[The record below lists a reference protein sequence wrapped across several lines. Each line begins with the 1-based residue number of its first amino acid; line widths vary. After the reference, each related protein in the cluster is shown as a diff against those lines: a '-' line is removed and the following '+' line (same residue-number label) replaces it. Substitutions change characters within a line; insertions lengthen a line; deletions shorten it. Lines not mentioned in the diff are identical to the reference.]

1 MDLTVFT
8 IGNLPVSAGMAL
20 TGMAAFTL
28 VVIIG
33 FIVVFLS
40 LRADGRRAAAE
51 AGSAAETLRQSYTS
65 QKESFD
71 KQVEYRDTRITE
83 LERRLDEASSSIT
96 ELRAELA
103 SRTERLESEKRQT
116 EQQKQQA
123 AENLKRY
130 EELKAQMTDQFR
142 LIANDVLKTHGETFQ
157 KQNREQVDQLL
168 TPLREKIG
176 EFHKNLIEDRA
187 SLGAQIRKL
196 QEDGMRMATEAH
208 NLTRALKGSSQTQG
222 AWGEMILTTILE
234 RSGLRAGEQY
244 IAQESHG
251 TGDGGRVRTDV
262 EIIMPNDERIVIDS
276 KVSLTAFEALVN
288 AEDETDRTR
297 HLRDHVTSMRGHV
310 KVLASK
316 DYTRHAN
323 SGLDFVLMFV
333 PIEAAFSAAIT
344 ADPELFDY
352 ATSQGVVITTPT
364 TLLSALKTVRNVW
377 DTEKRHR
384 NAEEIAERAGQLYE
398 KVVGFATNM
407 DKLGTHL
414 DRAQS
419 SFSDA
424 RSQFVDGRGS
434 VIRQVEMLKE
444 LGAKTNKQMPNG
456 WQAEL
461 EDGAALPLIESA
473 PKAEE

>member
-1 MDLTVFT
+1 METVVFT
-8 IGNLPVSAGMAL
+8 LADVPVTAGMAL
-20 TGMAAFTL
+20 AVLAAL
-28 VVIIG
+28 VVLILVG
-33 FIVVFLS
+33 FAIAFVSV
-40 LRADGRRAAAE
+40 RGAARRAAE
-51 AGSAAETLRQSYTS
+51 AGDAAAESLKQSYAA

-71 KQVEYRDTRITE
+71 KQVEYRDTRIGE
-83 LERRLDEASSSIT
+83 LERRLDEASGSIT

-130 EELKAQMTDQFR
+130 EELKTQMTDQFR

-251 TGDGGRVRTDV
+251 TGDGGRVRTDI

-333 PIEAAFSAAIT
+333 PIEAAFSAAIH
-344 ADPELFDY
+344 
-352 ATSQGVVITTPT
+352 S
-364 TLLSALKTVRNVW
+364 
-377 DTEKRHR
+377 
-384 NAEEIAERAGQLYE
+384 
-398 KVVGFATNM
+398 
-407 DKLGTHL
+407 
-414 DRAQS
+414 
-419 SFSDA
+419 
-424 RSQFVDGRGS
+424 RS
-434 VIRQVEMLKE
+434 
-444 LGAKTNKQMPNG
+444 
-456 WQAEL
+456 
-461 EDGAALPLIESA
+461 
-473 PKAEE
+473 